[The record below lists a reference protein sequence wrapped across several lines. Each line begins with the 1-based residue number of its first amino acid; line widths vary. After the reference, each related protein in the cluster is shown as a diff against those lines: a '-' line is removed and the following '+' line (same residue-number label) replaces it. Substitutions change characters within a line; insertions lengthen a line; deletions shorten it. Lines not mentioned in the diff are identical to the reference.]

1 MNHGLH
7 WREEKGEAEPLIL
20 LYLGTR
26 MEALLAINLV
36 AGGAEAT
43 KDLQFFLKKLGLLAF
58 IHTKYLICVACVPI
72 GCWEDLISESYTSSC
87 RPCEKQ

>member
-1 MNHGLH
+1 MQKRHH
-7 WREEKGEAEPLIL
+7 HHHEPWTPWREEKGEAEPLIL

-43 KDLQFFLKKLGLLAF
+43 KDLQFF
-58 IHTKYLICVACVPI
+58 
-72 GCWEDLISESYTSSC
+72 
-87 RPCEKQ
+87 

>member
-43 KDLQFFLKKLGLLAF
+43 KDLQFFEEIGTLSFHTYKVFDLCCLCANWLLGRF
-58 IHTKYLICVACVPI
+58 DQRVIH
-72 GCWEDLISESYTSSC
+72 E
-87 RPCEKQ
+87 